1 MYREEY
7 EKRGFPIR
15 GFLVKLILGILLI
28 LLLIWLVPKFV
39 KPVAT
44 SNKNG
49 CSGEICEQLSE
60 KLKGLDALTA
70 TIFANNIDKM
80 KNAAISYYTN
90 ERLPKNIGDSTKMS
104 LREMISKHLLTPL
117 VDKSGK
123 AVDVDKSYVEITKYS
138 DEYILKV
145 NIKDSSNEDYILV
158 HLGCYNY
165 CNSYLCESKNNKNIN
180 IKSSKENKV
189 VIIKRNG
196 GDKPRNNKPGN
207 NNPAPTP
214 KPNPNNPAPTP
225 TPNPNKPTPTP
236 TPTPNP
242 KPKKYIYEYKK
253 VTGATFSKWSN
264 WSNWG
269 RVSCE
274 VKEVNCNENDIKCLY
289 KRQLTTR
296 REKIGQRD
304 QLYTV
309 KREEQRQIGSYR
321 AKSCEGFNYVEVNN
335 TMYATTTNTRYET
348 INTLVNASAG
358 GWAYV
363 GRVSFDNPPADTAFR
378 HYKLVGGG
386 FPANCDNTCRSL
398 PRFTYEVYEWQAGL
412 TQVSSTASTTSTS
425 SSTSNSS
432 SNLGVTCNTVEK
444 IVPIYK
450 TYMRTEILKTK
461 ANIYGDVCY
470 MSEKNRTIT
479 SSTSTSIKWSKYNDI
494 ALISQGY
501 YYTGNYKEQ

>member
-158 HLGCYNY
+158 HLGFQML
-165 CNSYLCESKNNKNIN
+165 NSRFKERLTTHGLITSLEDVRLALQQMQVVSLHSLVYLL
-180 IKSSKENKV
+180 
-189 VIIKRNG
+189 VII
-196 GDKPRNNKPGN
+196 
-207 NNPAPTP
+207 
-214 KPNPNNPAPTP
+214 
-225 TPNPNKPTPTP
+225 
-236 TPTPNP
+236 
-242 KPKKYIYEYKK
+242 
-253 VTGATFSKWSN
+253 V
-264 WSNWG
+264 
-269 RVSCE
+269 
-274 VKEVNCNENDIKCLY
+274 
-289 KRQLTTR
+289 
-296 REKIGQRD
+296 
-304 QLYTV
+304 
-309 KREEQRQIGSYR
+309 
-321 AKSCEGFNYVEVNN
+321 
-335 TMYATTTNTRYET
+335 
-348 INTLVNASAG
+348 
-358 GWAYV
+358 
-363 GRVSFDNPPADTAFR
+363 
-378 HYKLVGGG
+378 
-386 FPANCDNTCRSL
+386 
-398 PRFTYEVYEWQAGL
+398 
-412 TQVSSTASTTSTS
+412 
-425 SSTSNSS
+425 
-432 SNLGVTCNTVEK
+432 
-444 IVPIYK
+444 
-450 TYMRTEILKTK
+450 
-461 ANIYGDVCY
+461 
-470 MSEKNRTIT
+470 
-479 SSTSTSIKWSKYNDI
+479 
-494 ALISQGY
+494 
-501 YYTGNYKEQ
+501 